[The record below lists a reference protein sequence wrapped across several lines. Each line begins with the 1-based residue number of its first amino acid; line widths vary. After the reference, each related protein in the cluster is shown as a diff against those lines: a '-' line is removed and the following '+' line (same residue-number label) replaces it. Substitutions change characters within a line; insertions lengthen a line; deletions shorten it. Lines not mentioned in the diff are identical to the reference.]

1 MPNLAL
7 YPVIR
12 IEHTKW
18 IACVMKDF
26 LALERMLE
34 IPQKRDGCNFVLANI
49 IARTA
54 TTDEPRGAV
63 YSWSPVPGLD
73 NH

>member
-34 IPQKRDGCNFVLANI
+34 IPQKGDGCNAAGSRLLLV
-49 IARTA
+49 T
-54 TTDEPRGAV
+54 GAG
-63 YSWSPVPGLD
+63 P
-73 NH
+73 